1 MRQPTSI
8 GQYRPALAL
17 WESRSCQ
24 TFNAVE
30 WNTVFGWMN
39 EFDLARLKVR
49 VSRCFHTR
57 KFYCKRESFWRVS
70 NELLK
75 SSFEYK
81 PPVSRFEDNRPCG
94 FNKDVVTSADG
105 ECIRLDHSSSYCCVS
120 RSQENNE

>member
-1 MRQPTSI
+1 MGRTAVAI
-8 GQYRPALAL
+8 
-17 WESRSCQ
+17 WESRSYQ
-24 TFNAVE
+24 TLNAVE
-30 WNTVFGWMN
+30 GSTVFGRMN
-39 EFDLARLKVR
+39 EIDLVRRKVR

-57 KFYCKRESFWRVS
+57 KFYLQRESFGRVL
-70 NELLK
+70 NDLMK